1 MLYFVHRLVAIA
13 LLLSIAA
20 GCAAPNAPSLNA
32 PSLNDGQ
39 RVMCDALGAL
49 RTAVAS
55 LSNIEP
61 DTSIEQLRG
70 MRERVGG
77 LVEAARR
84 ANTVLQNQSITEM
97 VTAYDTFSRT
107 VDGLNAEQT
116 VGDAATALRA
126 SADQVTTTL
135 EQAYTAARCA
145 Q

>member
-1 MLYFVHRLVAIA
+1 MLYLLHRFVAIV

-20 GCAAPNAPSLNA
+20 GCAAPTAPTLS
-32 PSLNDGQ
+32 DGQ
-39 RVMCDALGAL
+39 RAMCDVLGAL
-49 RTAVAS
+49 RSAVAS
-55 LSNIEP
+55 LSGIEP
-61 DTSIEQLRG
+61 NTSIEQVQR

-97 VTAYDTFSRT
+97 VTAYDSFSRA
-107 VDGLNAEQT
+107 VDGLNAEQR
-116 VGDAATALRA
+116 VGDAAATLRA
-126 SADQVTTTL
+126 SADRVNAAL

>member
-1 MLYFVHRLVAIA
+1 MLYFLHRFVAVV

-20 GCAAPNAPSLNA
+20 GCAAPNAPPLS
-32 PSLNDGQ
+32 DGQ
-39 RVMCDALGAL
+39 RAMCDALGAL
-49 RTAVAS
+49 RSAVAS
-55 LSNIEP
+55 LSDIEP
-61 DTSIEQLRG
+61 NTSIEQVRG

-97 VTAYDTFSRT
+97 VAAYDAFSRT

-116 VGDAATALRA
+116 VGSAATTLRA
-126 SADQVTTTL
+126 SAEKVNTTL

>member
-1 MLYFVHRLVAIA
+1 
-13 LLLSIAA
+13 
-20 GCAAPNAPSLNA
+20 
-32 PSLNDGQ
+32 
-39 RVMCDALGAL
+39 
-49 RTAVAS
+49 
-55 LSNIEP
+55 
-61 DTSIEQLRG
+61 
-70 MRERVGG
+70 MRERMGG